1 MGFTPVWRIY
11 RQQCS
16 ESILILISWL
26 VGLGSCFLWCC
37 FCTVQNFGINVYPTG
52 PLFPSPPKKKK
63 KEKKEKKKKK
73 GKSPY
78 WLLALLNGIIHSPWK
93 HFGSPLTIFVQV
105 GSLTSD
111 SRLYNFSSTNALLF
125 NYKEVITSTVS
136 PFPCYVQDLH
146 CHEQ

>member
-63 KEKKEKKKKK
+63 KEKKEEKKKKRK
-73 GKSPY
+73 KPI
-78 WLLALLNGIIHSPWK
+78 LALSPPKRDHTFSMETFWFTLNDLCPGWLADIR
-93 HFGSPLTIFVQV
+93 
-105 GSLTSD
+105 LTS
-111 SRLYNFSSTNALLF
+111 
-125 NYKEVITSTVS
+125 I
-136 PFPCYVQDLH
+136 
-146 CHEQ
+146 

>member
-1 MGFTPVWRIY
+1 MGFTPVWHIY

-26 VGLGSCFLWCC
+26 VGLGSVFFLVL
-37 FCTVQNFGINVYPTG
+37 FLHCTKFRNKRLPDRAVISQ
-52 PLFPSPPKKKK
+52 SSKKKKKK
-63 KEKKEKKKKK
+63 KEKKKK

-93 HFGSPLTIFVQV
+93 LFGSPLTIFVQV